1 MNTKALRQK
10 ILDLAIRG
18 KLVPQDPND
27 EPAEVLLERIRKQ
40 KQQMLKEGK
49 LKKKDIKNDTIIF
62 KGEDN
67 LHYEKFQDGTVK
79 CIEDEIPFEVP
90 KGWAWARLAS
100 ICSLISDID
109 HKMPK
114 AVDNGVLF
122 LSAKDLL
129 NDGTINFTDDVKMI
143 SEDDFLRLSRKAL
156 PQKDDIIYSRIG
168 ACLGKARVVT
178 KDIRF
183 LVSYSCCTIRP
194 VIIDSAFLASILDG
208 NFVLDQAKEGTQSV
222 GVPDLG
228 MASIKQF
235 LIPIP
240 PLVEQQ
246 RIDKCLQYTLDIIQ
260 QISNERND
268 LSRMVAQIK
277 SKILDLAIR
286 GKLVLQDPNDE
297 PASVLLER
305 IRAEKEELIKQGK
318 IKRDKKES
326 VIFKGED
333 NSYYEKIGTE
343 VHCIDNEL
351 PFELPDSWMF
361 VRLKHIGEIVGGGT
375 PKTNISEYWDGNI
388 PWLTP
393 ADFSGYKEMYVTS
406 GARTITEIGLKSS
419 SAQML
424 PANSVLYS
432 SRAPIGYIAIA
443 ASPVSTN
450 QGFKSVVPYDFAMS
464 PYLYYCLKARTGDI
478 IQRATGTT
486 FKEISGS
493 EMAETIIS
501 LPPITEQKWICEKV
515 AQLFNVIITIEKS
528 LN

>member
-1 MNTKALRQK
+1 MHQNLT
-10 ILDLAIRG
+10 DC
-18 KLVPQDPND
+18 VN
-27 EPAEVLLERIRKQ
+27 
-40 KQQMLKEGK
+40 
-49 LKKKDIKNDTIIF
+49 
-62 KGEDN
+62 N

-333 NSYYEKIGTE
+333 NSYYGIHLPTSWSWASLREIAFSISDGSHNPPSDKGFGIPLLSAANVNNNSILIKE
-343 VHCIDNEL
+343 VSRWITNEEWEIENQRTHI
-351 PFELPDSWMF
+351 ELGD
-361 VRLKHIGEIVGGGT
+361 VLLTIVG
-375 PKTNISEYWDGNI
+375 S
-388 PWLTP
+388 
-393 ADFSGYKEMYVTS
+393 
-406 GARTITEIGLKSS
+406 IGR
-419 SAQML
+419 SAVVHTDRHFALQR
-424 PANSVLYS
+424 SVAVIKPCLVNPLYLMNVFQ
-432 SRAPIGYIAIA
+432 APQI
-443 ASPVSTN
+443 
-450 QGFKSVVPYDFAMS
+450 
-464 PYLYYCLKARTGDI
+464 
-478 IQRATGTT
+478 
-486 FKEISGS
+486 
-493 EMAETIIS
+493 
-501 LPPITEQKWICEKV
+501 QKWLNDNSKGT
-515 AQLFNVIITIEKS
+515 AQKGIYLNALSIMVIPIPPLAEQERIVEQISTAYKQLDFIS
-528 LN
+528 NALL

>member
-27 EPAEVLLERIRKQ
+27 EPAEVLLERIREQ
-40 KQQMLKEGK
+40 KQQMFKEGK

-90 KGWAWARLAS
+90 KGWEWARLAS

-129 NDGTINFTDDVKMI
+129 NDGTINYTDDVKMI

-286 GKLVLQDPNDE
+286 GKLVPQDPNDE
-297 PASVLLER
+297 PASVLLDR

-333 NSYYEKIGTE
+333 NSYYLRTGRVEE
-343 VHCIDNEL
+343 SLEDWRFDDL
-351 PFELPDSWMF
+351 
-361 VRLKHIGEIVGGGT
+361 
-375 PKTNISEYWDGNI
+375 PKTWKICCLGELCDYGDCINVNTEDIAEDAWILDLEDIEKDTGTVLKKVTKDQRNSVS
-388 PWLTP
+388 TKHK
-393 ADFSGYKEMYVTS
+393 FHSG
-406 GARTITEIGLKSS
+406 
-419 SAQML
+419 Q
-424 PANSVLYS
+424 VLYS
-432 SRAPIGYIAIA
+432 KLR
-443 ASPVSTN
+443 
-450 QGFKSVVPYDFAMS
+450 
-464 PYLYYCLKARTGDI
+464 PYLNKVVLSDADGYCTSEILPLEFKNCVLPEYARYYLMSGTFITYANHCSYGVKMPRL
-478 IQRATGTT
+478 GTT
-486 FKEISGS
+486 DGKKAIF
-493 EMAETIIS
+493 S
-501 LPPITEQKWICEKV
+501 LPPLSEQKRIVETIDFCFM
-515 AQLFNVIITIEKS
+515 QLNKISEA
-528 LN
+528 LA

>member
-1 MNTKALRQK
+1 M
-10 ILDLAIRG
+10 
-18 KLVPQDPND
+18 
-27 EPAEVLLERIRKQ
+27 
-40 KQQMLKEGK
+40 
-49 LKKKDIKNDTIIF
+49 
-62 KGEDN
+62 
-67 LHYEKFQDGTVK
+67 K

-90 KGWAWARLAS
+90 EGWEWARLAS

-129 NDGTINFTDDVKMI
+129 NDGTINYTDDVKMI

-286 GKLVLQDPNDE
+286 GKLVPQDPNDE
-297 PASVLLER
+297 PASVLLDR

-333 NSYYEKIGTE
+333 NSYYLRTGGVEESLENWRFDDLPETWKICCFGELCDYGDCINVNTEDIAEDAWILDLEDIEKDTGM
-343 VHCIDNEL
+343 V
-351 PFELPDSWMF
+351 
-361 VRLKHIGEIVGGGT
+361 LKKVTKAQRNSVSTKH
-375 PKTNISEYWDGNI
+375 K
-388 PWLTP
+388 
-393 ADFSGYKEMYVTS
+393 FHSG
-406 GARTITEIGLKSS
+406 
-419 SAQML
+419 Q
-424 PANSVLYS
+424 VLYS
-432 SRAPIGYIAIA
+432 KLR
-443 ASPVSTN
+443 
-450 QGFKSVVPYDFAMS
+450 
-464 PYLYYCLKARTGDI
+464 PYLNKVVLSDADGYCTSEILPLEFKNCVLPEYARYYLMSGTFITYANHCSYGVKMPRL
-478 IQRATGTT
+478 GTT
-486 FKEISGS
+486 DGKKAIF
-493 EMAETIIS
+493 S
-501 LPPITEQKWICEKV
+501 LPPLSEQKRIVETIDFCFM
-515 AQLFNVIITIEKS
+515 QLNKISEA
-528 LN
+528 LA